1 MTLATSDTSRV
12 TRGSGL
18 TEQKV
23 RRSEGEKVSV
33 EEDKTGRPSDLL
45 NFSPSGAWTGSTGGR
60 AWLRERR
67 VRSKE
72 SNHE

>member
-1 MTLATSDTSRV
+1 MTLATSDTARV

-45 NFSPSGAWTGSTGGR
+45 NFSPSGAW
-60 AWLRERR
+60 LRERR